1 MECVKCEW
9 LCDGVFDNIG
19 VSCRALLSVGLQSEA
34 EDTMVSL
41 HSVHAAECS
50 PVVQHFVFVLCLP
63 AQVLQSVPEPI
74 LFVFFLYL
82 TS

>member
-1 MECVKCEW
+1 MDCVKCEW

-19 VSCRALLSVGLQSEA
+19 VSCRALLSVGL
-34 EDTMVSL
+34 TMVSL

-50 PVVQHFVFVLCLP
+50 PVVQHFVFILCLP

-82 TS
+82 TR